1 MTNKVLTEN
10 FKQAIALNPSDEAQ
24 TQLIGEQILAASKGG
39 VWQRLQQEMRLD
51 DKIVAWA
58 MANEQLRVQ
67 MFRLIDCLPALADQ
81 AEIARHMQEYL
92 GGMAGIE
99 LPGFKSLLSFGLD
112 NSQGLAATTLSAAVS
127 SLARRY
133 ICGSNLAEALRSI
146 EKLRRDRFGFTLD
159 LLGEAVISEVEAEGY
174 LQRYLQIMA
183 DLSAKAQTW
192 SEVSQ
197 IDRADGELLPRVQV
211 SVKLSALYSQF
222 DPLDP
227 ETTSLK
233 VSEPVRVLLRTA
245 QQLNCG
251 VHFDMEQYAYK
262 SLTLKI
268 LQGILIE
275 PEFRDRTDVGITLQG
290 YLRDSQADLEGLIA
304 WAKQRG
310 KPITVRL
317 VKGAYWDQET
327 IKAYQ
332 MGWRQPVFSHKSST
346 DFNYEVLIQLLLEN
360 HQYLYGAIASHNVR
374 SLAKAIAIAK
384 RLRIP
389 QRNFEIQALYG
400 MGDRFLKPIADL
412 GYRVRVYCPFGE
424 LIPGM
429 SYLIRR
435 LLENTANSSFLRLST
450 QAPSSELLAAPHLES
465 EDGTHTQIYFDG
477 FANAPDLDF
486 AEDKARQGQLE
497 AIAQVR
503 SQFGKAY
510 VPVINGQP
518 QPVDRWLD
526 SVNPA
531 NYEEVVGKVGLANID
546 QAEQAIAAAQ
556 VAFKS
561 WKALTAQ
568 TRGDY
573 LRRLADLLEQ
583 RRLELTAWILVE
595 VGKPIREADAEVSEA
610 IDFCRYYAKEAEKL
624 FNPIRDRSVPG
635 ENNTYLYQPKGIS
648 LVISPWN
655 FPLAIALGMSVAALA
670 AGNTVILKPAAQS
683 SVVGAKIMEMMQLA
697 GIPAGVFNYLPGKG
711 SVVGDYLVKHPQVH
725 LIAFTG
731 SQTVG
736 CNIYQTAAELRPGQQ
751 HLKRVIAEMGGKNT
765 IIIDQSADLDQAVVA
780 VVQSAFGYAG
790 QKCSACSRVVVLEGI
805 YPTFLARL
813 IEATRSL
820 VIGDPSSPATKV
832 GPVID
837 QAAQTKTLEYLKLAA
852 KTGQIALTMPVPNH
866 GYYVSP
872 TIVTELDPQG
882 AIAQEEIF
890 APVLAVLTAPDFDQA
905 LAIANNTIY
914 ALTGGLFSRTPS
926 HIQRAY
932 QEFEVGNLY
941 INRSI
946 TGALVDRQPFG
957 GFKLSGI
964 GSKAGGRDYLL
975 QFLEPRVITENT
987 QRQGFAPIDLHQD

>member
-1 MTNKVLTEN
+1 MTNQVLTQN
-10 FKQAIALNPSDEAQ
+10 FSQAIAVDEAQ
-24 TQLIGEQILAASKGG
+24 TQVIGEQILAASKGG
-39 VWQRLQQEMRLD
+39 IWQRWQQEIRLD

-67 MFRLIDCLPALADQ
+67 MFRLIDCLPALQ
-81 AEIARHMQEYL
+81 GQTQIARHMQEYL
-92 GGMAGIE
+92 GGIKGVD
-99 LPGFKSLLSFGLD
+99 LPGFKSLLNFGLD
-112 NSQGLAATTLSAAVS
+112 NSQGLAATALSTAVS

-133 ICGSNLAEALRSI
+133 ICGSNLGEAVKSI
-146 EKLRRDRFGFTLD
+146 EKLRRDRYGFTLD
-159 LLGEAVISEVEAEGY
+159 LLGEAVISQVEAQDY
-174 LQRYLQIMA
+174 LQRYLQIMT
-183 DLSAKAQTW
+183 DLSAKAKTW
-192 SEVSQ
+192 SEVAQ
-197 IDRADGELLPRVQV
+197 VDRADGEILPRVQV

-245 QQLNCG
+245 KEQQCG
-251 VHFDMEQYAYK
+251 IHFDMEQYAYK

-268 LQGILIE
+268 LQQILLE

-290 YLRDSQADLEGLIA
+290 YLRDSQRDLEQIIA

-310 KPITVRL
+310 TPITVRL

-327 IKAYQ
+327 IKAHQ
-332 MGWRQPVFSHKSST
+332 MGWPQPVFSQKSST
-346 DFNYEVLIQLLLEN
+346 DFNYERLTQILLEN
-360 HQYLYGAIASHNVR
+360 HQYLYAAIASHNVR
-374 SLAKAIAIAK
+374 SLAKAIAIVQ
-384 RLRIP
+384 RLKVP

-400 MGDRFLKPIADL
+400 MGDQFLKAIADL

-450 QAPSSELLAAPHLES
+450 NAPIGELLAAPQLETR
-465 EDGTHTQIYFDG
+465 DGTQTQVYFDG
-477 FANAPDLDF
+477 FTNAPDLDF
-486 AEDKARQGQLE
+486 AQDAARQAQLA

-503 SQFGKAY
+503 SQFGQSY

-518 QPVDRWLD
+518 QPVDAWLD

-531 NYEEVVGKVGLANID
+531 NCQEIVGKIGLANLA
-546 QAEQAIAAAQ
+546 QADQAIAAAQ
-556 VAFKS
+556 TAFKG
-561 WKALTAQ
+561 WKSLTSQA
-568 TRGDY
+568 RGNY

-583 RRLELTAWILVE
+583 RRLELTAWILAE

-610 IDFCRYYAKEAEKL
+610 IDFCRYYAKEAERL
-624 FNPIRDRSVPG
+624 FQPVSDRSLPG
-635 ENNTYLYQPKGIS
+635 EDNTYVYQPRGIS

-683 SVVGAKIMEMMQLA
+683 SVIGAKIMAMVEAA

-736 CNIYQTAAELRPGQQ
+736 CDIYRAAAELRPGQK

-765 IIIDQSADLDQAVVA
+765 IIVDQSADLDQAVVG

-790 QKCSACSRVVVLEGI
+790 QKCSACSRVVVVGGI
-805 YPTFLARL
+805 YETFLARL
-813 IEATRSL
+813 VEATRSL
-820 VIGDPSSPATKV
+820 VVGDPSLPATKV

-837 QAAQTKTLEYLKLAA
+837 QAAQAKTLEYIKLAVQ
-852 KTGQIALTMPVPNH
+852 TGQIALTIPVPDH
-866 GYYVSP
+866 GYYISP
-872 TIVTELDPQG
+872 TIVTDLDPQG

-890 APVLAVLTAPDFDQA
+890 APILAVLTAPDFDQA
-905 LAIANNTIY
+905 LAIANNTDY
-914 ALTGGLFSRTPS
+914 ALTGGLYSRTPS

-932 QEFEVGNLY
+932 TEFEVGNLY
-941 INRSI
+941 INRGI

-987 QRQGFAPIDLHQD
+987 QRQGFAPLESLGG